1 MSAKPATEGI
11 VQSMQ
16 LEISRDAYLSY
27 PVRELWVMQAP
38 GDLAGS
44 FFLTWAA
51 VPAHRGSVR
60 GATRHPA
67 VTLKLFLFSV
77 IQFLAHKEGLVSILS
92 DVSDYP

>member
-1 MSAKPATEGI
+1 M
-11 VQSMQ
+11 QSML

-27 PVRELWVMQAP
+27 PVRKLWVMQAP

-51 VPAHRGSVR
+51 VPAHR